1 MTFDTML
8 ILYEHKYIKLFQV
21 INIKIKTL
29 KLIYCFATL
38 AGGLEKLTQTHT
50 HSHVEKLLKNVKKK
64 PTTLGTFRYNLLC
77 FQFSL

>member
-29 KLIYCFATL
+29 KI
-38 AGGLEKLTQTHT
+38 
-50 HSHVEKLLKNVKKK
+50 
-64 PTTLGTFRYNLLC
+64 NLLLL
-77 FQFSL
+77 QHWQEVLQRKN

>member
-29 KLIYCFATL
+29 KLIYYFGNIGRRFCRI
-38 AGGLEKLTQTHT
+38 KINTHT
-50 HSHVEKLLKNVKKK
+50 H
-64 PTTLGTFRYNLLC
+64 
-77 FQFSL
+77 